1 MVMEPAARGQFALIV
16 NVNVNCTRFD
26 PVASSCRQ
34 QHAFSRAH
42 ALHHHGGL
50 SRTERCTALNN
61 LLASWG
67 LAAWKPLL
75 TALVLPPCPFL
86 LTVLWGA
93 RCLRTRRALG
103 WFLIVL
109 SVSGVWLS
117 ATEGLARLTQPLL
130 LASSPVVTPERV
142 AELKSAALKTRMAIV
157 VLGSGT
163 EKFAP
168 EYAESSLTDTSLERL
183 RYGLWL
189 SRQTGIPVAF
199 SGGSGWAVEQRDAQ
213 SNAQRESE
221 ANVAARIATADFK
234 QPLKWLETR
243 SRDTAENAALT
254 VPMMQSAGVQ
264 QVLLVTHGWH
274 MPRAMASFKKYVG
287 FTLKLEAAPMGL
299 ALIEEVAPL
308 DWLPSNHGFKRNR
321 QVIREWLGSLAGA

>member
-1 MVMEPAARGQFALIV
+1 M
-16 NVNVNCTRFD
+16 
-26 PVASSCRQ
+26 
-34 QHAFSRAH
+34 
-42 ALHHHGGL
+42 
-50 SRTERCTALNN
+50 NN

-75 TALVLPPCPFL
+75 TALVLPPFPFL
-86 LTVLWGA
+86 MTILWGA
-93 RCLRTRRALG
+93 RCRRTRPALG
-103 WFLIVL
+103 WFLIVV

-117 ATEGLARLTQPLL
+117 ATEGLARLAQPLL
-130 LASSPVVTPERV
+130 LTSSPVVTRERL

-168 EYAESSLTDTSLERL
+168 EYAESSLTDTALERL

-199 SGGSGWAVEQRDAQ
+199 SGGSGWAVLHGDAP
-213 SNAQRESE
+213 SDSE
-221 ANVAARIATADFK
+221 ADVAARIARADFK
-234 QPLKWLETR
+234 QPLTWLETR

-254 VPMMQSAGVQ
+254 VPMMQNANVQ
-264 QVLLVTHGWH
+264 QLLLVTHGWH
-274 MPRAMASFKKYVG
+274 MPRAMASFKKYAG
-287 FTLKLEAAPMGL
+287 ATLKLEAAPMGL
-299 ALIEEVAPL
+299 ARIEEVAPL
-308 DWLPSNHGFKRNR
+308 DWLPSNHGFRRNR